1 MRDAPDQTDAAPGG
15 APEPFLVEQYELHVS
30 TYRVITASAAE
41 AIAKVLRGEA
51 EPVENSTEYVGVCDT
66 VGMPVDGNEELA
78 NELSEMNVYVD
89 EETIPSI
96 RSVRREE

>member
-1 MRDAPDQTDAAPGG
+1 MPDTPDQTDPVPEGT
-15 APEPFLVEQYELHVS
+15 PEPFLVEQYELHVS

-51 EPVENSTEYVGVCDT
+51 ELVENSTEYVGVCDT
-66 VGMPVDGNEELA
+66 IGMPIDGNEELA

-89 EETIPSI
+89 EEKIPSI
-96 RSVRREE
+96 RSVLHEV